1 MVACTWHEHFAS
13 QRLVFNDR
21 LFGLQIE
28 VIQSVDQVVE
38 FVSFS
43 AG

>member
-1 MVACTWHEHFAS
+1 MVACTWDEPFVS

-21 LFGLQIE
+21 LFHLQIE
-28 VIQSVDQVVE
+28 VIQPVDQVVE